1 MKKKIILIFF
11 LIFNLN
17 FIHSF
22 ANDINEIELDGMSL
36 GDSLLNYYSKKE
48 IKDNKINY
56 FPDERQYFIVFY
68 NKNLSRFDDM
78 EIYLK
83 TNDKN
88 YTMRSINAGL
98 YPKSLKECISV
109 KDDIKNEISSALNIK
124 FKKDDDYHSYYTN
137 TYIYGDIVYLDGGF
151 ISLECMYYSEKD
163 KKKFPNLLDNLS
175 VTLSLNEVNSWT
187 ASGYK

>member
-1 MKKKIILIFF
+1 MRLFLLFIILTIS
-11 LIFNLN
+11 LQ
-17 FIHSF
+17 SF
-22 ANDINEIELDGMSL
+22 SNASDVKEIELDGMSL

-88 YTMRSINAGL
+88 YSMKSINAGL
-98 YPKSLKECISV
+98 YPKNLKECIKV
-109 KDDIKNEISSALNIK
+109 KDEIIDEISSALTVNFINE
-124 FKKDDDYHSYYTN
+124 DGNHNYYTH
-137 TYIYGDIVYLDGGF
+137 TYIYGDVAYLDGGF
-151 ISLECMYYSEKD
+151 ISIDCMFFDDKD
-163 KKKFPNLLDNLS
+163 KKKFPNLVDNLS
-175 VTLSLNEVNSWT
+175 LTLSLNEVAYWMRD
-187 ASGYK
+187 GYK

>member
-1 MKKKIILIFF
+1 MRLFLLFIILTIS
-11 LIFNLN
+11 LQ
-17 FIHSF
+17 SF
-22 ANDINEIELDGMSL
+22 SNASDVKEIELDGMSL

-68 NKNLSRFDDM
+68 DKNLSRFDDM

-98 YPKSLKECISV
+98 YPNNLKECISV
-109 KDDIKNEISSALNIK
+109 KDDIKSEISSALNIK
-124 FKKDDDYHSYYTN
+124 FIKDDGYHSYYTN

-151 ISLECMYYSEKD
+151 ISLECIYYSEKD

-175 VTLSLNEVNSWT
+175 VTLSLNEVNSWV